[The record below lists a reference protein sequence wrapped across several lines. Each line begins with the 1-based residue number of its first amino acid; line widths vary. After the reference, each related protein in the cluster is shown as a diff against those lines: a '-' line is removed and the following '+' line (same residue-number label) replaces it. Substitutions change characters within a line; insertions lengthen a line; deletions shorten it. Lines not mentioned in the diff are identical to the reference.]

1 MNTRII
7 LSALALAAVSATAF
21 ADHGRHDNGRHVGNR
36 HQGRDSEYAR
46 VVRVEPLVER
56 VRYTVPVQ
64 QCWTESR
71 VRSSHSGRTGD
82 AGAAIVGGAIGAIL
96 GNAIGDGRG
105 RTAATLGGAVVGA
118 ALGNELSKSDGRDYR
133 DRGRYE
139 QVERCRTHHEERY
152 DERVSSYRVTYEYNG
167 RRQITQL
174 PYDPGR
180 YLRVAVDV
188 HPLG

>member
-1 MNTRII
+1 MNTRIL
-7 LSALALAAVSATAF
+7 LSTLALSVISAAAF
-21 ADHGRHDNGRHVGNR
+21 ADHGRHDKGRHEGDR
-36 HQGRDSEYAR
+36 HRGRDSEYAR
-46 VVRVEPLVER
+46 VVRVEPLLER

-71 VRSSHSGRTGD
+71 VRSSRSGD
-82 AGAAIVGGAIGAIL
+82 PGAAIVGGAIGAIL

-118 ALGNELSKSDGRDYR
+118 ALGNELSRSDGRREYR
-133 DRGRYE
+133 DRYE

-152 DERVSSYRVTYEYNG
+152 EERVSSYRVTYEYNG
-167 RRQITQL
+167 RRQVTQL